1 MRRWGTGLLAL
12 SLVVLAGCAALQ
24 KSVTYP
30 KASVQSVDV
39 QDIGFT
45 ALTLAFDVAVTNPYS
60 VNLPVL
66 GLDFALNSSG
76 TQFLSGAVDVQEI
89 IPAGETRSL
98 GVPIR
103 VPYKELYDVITGIE
117 AGSKV
122 PYEADME
129 LHVDAPLLGRIGVP
143 LDAKGEISIP
153 RL

>member
-1 MRRWGTGLLAL
+1 MASSSGGQPASRAHGGTRGAPR
-12 SLVVLAGCAALQ
+12 V
-24 KSVTYP
+24 
-30 KASVQSVDV
+30 
-39 QDIGFT
+39 
-45 ALTLAFDVAVTNPYS
+45 
-60 VNLPVL
+60 
-66 GLDFALNSSG
+66 ALNSSG